1 MRKGTVTAL
10 DAGGGP
16 HFVEVETTAA
26 APIEIVLDGIVIRAG
41 AEVTEDHLRR
51 VLRAVR
57 TA

>member
-1 MRKGTVTAL
+1 MTAL
-10 DAGGGP
+10 DAGGDP
-16 HFVEVETTAA
+16 HFVAVETTAA

-41 AEVTEDHLRR
+41 AEVTEDQLRR